1 MLFVMAEFENRKRTF
16 AICGA
21 LALLTL
27 LAFWPLKNC
36 DFVNFDDPDY
46 VTSNPH
52 VQDGLTWRSVAWAF
66 TTNHAANWH
75 PLTWLSHI
83 LDWQL
88 YGKNPLGH
96 HATNLLLHVA
106 NTVLLFLILKRLTN
120 TTWRSAIVS
129 ALFALHPLHV
139 ESVAWVAERKDVL
152 STFFFLLAIWAWARY
167 AQKSEVGSR
176 KSDVRPPASDLRLPT
191 SGFYWL
197 ALLFFALGLMSKPMV
212 VTLPFVLLLLD
223 YWPLNRMRLAAPKPG
238 EGGSA
243 ECRAR
248 IRLSLLYEKI
258 PFFALAAA
266 SCAVT
271 LIAQRSGGAV
281 RSLGT
286 FPIETRAQTVVVGYA
301 SYIEKTFWPKNIG
314 AYYTHPGG
322 WPFWEILVSVGIVAG
337 ISALVFFLRRN
348 RPWLVV
354 GWLWFLGTLV
364 PVIGIVQVGGQYI
377 ADRYTYIPLIGLF
390 VMLVWGAAEIFSR
403 AWIEKLIVAATSVAV
418 LVACLVLTRTQV
430 GYWRSSAALF
440 THALEITTNTFTLDN
455 TVGASLT
462 ILAHNNLGLA
472 LAQEGKIDEAIEHY
486 SAALKIRPDLFNA
499 HLGLG
504 DAMAAEGKLDNAVT
518 HYAAVLK
525 VRPDFA
531 EIHVRLGVALAK
543 QGKNSESVSHFSE
556 ALRWKPDD
564 ANAHFYLAVA
574 LQGQGKIPDS
584 IGHLRDAIRFKPDY
598 PDALNNLAWIHAS
611 STNADWRNGAEA
623 VRLAKR
629 ACELTENRQPLLVG
643 TLAAAYAADGRFS
656 EAVATAEKARD
667 IATSCGET
675 NVALRNEELLK
686 LYRQGCAVFE

>member
-1 MLFVMAEFENRKRTF
+1 MLFAMAEFENRKRTF

-27 LAFWPLKNC
+27 LAFWPLKDC

-66 TTNHAANWH
+66 TTDHAANWH
-75 PLTWLSHI
+75 PLTWLSHQ

-96 HATNLLLHVA
+96 HATNLLLHVT
-106 NTVLLFLILKRLTN
+106 NTLLFFLLLKKLTSAA
-120 TTWRSAIVS
+120 WRSAIVS

-139 ESVAWVAERKDVL
+139 ESVAWIAERKDVL
-152 STFFFLLAIWAWARY
+152 STLFFLLAIWAYARY
-167 AQKSEVGSR
+167 ARVQSSKFKVQSY
-176 KSDVRPPASDLRLPT
+176 L
-191 SGFYWL
+191 L

-223 YWPLNRMRLAAPKPG
+223 YWPLNRVRSAPVLRSSTA
-238 EGGSA
+238 EGG
-243 ECRAR
+243 ECGVRN
-248 IRLSLLYEKI
+248 RLSLLYEKI
-258 PFFALAAA
+258 PFFVLAAA
-266 SCAVT
+266 SCTVT
-271 LIAQRSGGAV
+271 LIVQRSGGAV

-286 FPIETRAQTVVVGYA
+286 FSIETRGQTVVVGYA

-322 WPFWEILVSVGIVAG
+322 WPFWEIIVSVGIVTG
-337 ISALVFFLRRN
+337 ICALVFFLRRN

-390 VMLVWGAAEIFSR
+390 VMVVWGAAEIFSR
-403 AWIEKLIVAATSVAV
+403 ARIEKFIVAATSTAV
-418 LVACLVLTRTQV
+418 LVACLISTRAQV

-440 THALEITTNTFTLDN
+440 THALEVTTNTFTLDN

-472 LAQEGKIDEAIEHY
+472 LAQEGKLDEAVAHY
-486 SAALKIRPDLFNA
+486 SEALKIRPDLFKA

-504 DAMAAEGKLDNAVT
+504 LAQDAQGNLADAIT
-518 HYAAVLK
+518 HYSAALK

-574 LQGQGKIPDS
+574 LQSQGKIPDS
-584 IGHLRDAIRFKPDY
+584 IGHLHEAIRFKPEY
-598 PDALNNLAWIHAS
+598 PDALNNLEIGRAS
-611 STNADWRNGAEA
+611 CRER
-623 VRLAKR
+623 VYV
-629 ACELTENRQPLLVG
+629 LV
-643 TLAAAYAADGRFS
+643 
-656 EAVATAEKARD
+656 
-667 IATSCGET
+667 
-675 NVALRNEELLK
+675 
-686 LYRQGCAVFE
+686 